1 MLDKSMPARKQGTR
15 GAVGERGE
23 RVRRGVEKRERERE
37 REREAASAG
46 KKPGKEA
53 NGSEKSRRWEGGRA
67 ESRYLSLELSGSH
80 HIIVNA

>member
-37 REREAASAG
+37 RERE
-46 KKPGKEA
+46 KLLQL
-53 NGSEKSRRWEGGRA
+53 EKNQAKRRMDLKRVGGGRVD
-67 ESRYLSLELSGSH
+67 GQK
-80 HIIVNA
+80 VDT

>member
-15 GAVGERGE
+15 GAVGGGRE
-23 RVRRGVEKRERERE
+23 RVRRGVEKRE

-53 NGSEKSRRWEGGRA
+53 NVSEKGRRWEGGRA

-80 HIIVNA
+80 HV